1 MNFLIFFKNKKLF
14 CKVKKSSGFTLIEL
28 MVVMAIATIIMTSF
42 VIQQSKWSDQLA
54 VNTQAYEMVLM
65 IRQAQIYS
73 LGVREDTGST
83 GDKFDVGY
91 GIYMNQS
98 NANQYI
104 YFADRDSDQKYDFGE
119 AIETKTFSGGVTI
132 KDVCGSSSCFFV
144 GGGPLWQASISFFRP
159 ETKANI
165 KLLNNGGNP
174 VDTPPV
180 TIKLQSSG
188 GREVNIIVEANGQV
202 SIQ

>member
-1 MNFLIFFKNKKLF
+1 MNFSIFFKKR
-14 CKVKKSSGFTLIEL
+14 GFTLIEL
-28 MVVMAIATIIMTSF
+28 MVVMSIATIMMAVLIF
-42 VIQQSKWSDQLA
+42 QQNKWSDQLS

-73 LGVREDTGST
+73 LGVREDTGGT
-83 GDKFDVGY
+83 GDKFNVGY

-104 YFADRDSDQKYDFGE
+104 YFADRDGDQKYDSGE
-119 AIETKTFSGGVTI
+119 AIETKTFSRGVTI
-132 KDVCGSSSCFFV
+132 KDVCGSSNCFFT

-165 KLLNNGGNP
+165 KLLNNGGSQ
-174 VDTPPV
+174 VDNPPV
-180 TIKLQSSG
+180 IIKLKSPKG
-188 GREVNIIVEANGQV
+188 KEANITVETNGQI
-202 SIQ
+202 SI

>member
-1 MNFLIFFKNKKLF
+1 MNFLTFFKKK
-14 CKVKKSSGFTLIEL
+14 GFTLIEL
-28 MVVMAIATIIMTSF
+28 MVVMSIATIMMAVLIF
-42 VIQQSKWSDQLA
+42 QQNKWSDQLS

-73 LGVREDTGST
+73 LGVREDTGGT
-83 GDKFDVGY
+83 GDKFNVGY
-91 GIYMNQS
+91 GIYMNQG

-104 YFADRDSDQKYDFGE
+104 YFADRDGDQKYDSGE
-119 AIETKTFSGGVTI
+119 AIETKTFSRGVTI
-132 KDVCGSSSCFFV
+132 KDVCGSSNCFFV

-188 GREVNIIVEANGQV
+188 GREVNIIAEANGQV
-202 SIQ
+202 SVQ

>member
-1 MNFLIFFKNKKLF
+1 MNFLTFFKKK
-14 CKVKKSSGFTLIEL
+14 GFTLIEL
-28 MVVMAIATIIMTSF
+28 MVVMSIATIMMAVLIF
-42 VIQQSKWSDQLA
+42 QQNKWSDQLS

-73 LGVREDTGST
+73 LGVREDTGGT
-83 GDKFDVGY
+83 GDKFNVGY

-104 YFADRDSDQKYDFGE
+104 YFADRDGDQKYDSGE
-119 AIETKTFSGGVTI
+119 AIETKTFSRGVTI
-132 KDVCGSSSCFFV
+132 KDVCGSSNCFFV

-188 GREVNIIVEANGQV
+188 GREVNIIAEANGQV
-202 SIQ
+202 SVQ